1 VEGSWITAVTR
12 PFWDHL
18 SRGEEKRGCPH
29 LGVHGSG
36 VGWSTSYPSSKPP
49 RHRRLRSA
57 AGEGVFMEDD
67 ELGCVCF
74 TDIVRGCVLQ
84 LLGFVDAVA
93 VSTRGGD
100 ARFTCSTCTRGARRC
115 VGGAGGALRQGRFLH
130 SCASMTSA
138 SATSSCTSSVGIAS
152 VGPACNSGLRVVVV
166 PLLSRRCGRRQRHQ
180 PPQPRIGGAVLHTR
194 GRREITEGRALQ
206 SLLPF
211 FRTSR

>member
-1 VEGSWITAVTR
+1 VL
-12 PFWDHL
+12 H
-18 SRGEEKRGCPH
+18 
-29 LGVHGSG
+29 
-36 VGWSTSYPSSKPP
+36 
-49 RHRRLRSA
+49 RHRQGVCPAAAWLRGRRRRLDTRRRRQIHVLGMYTRRSPMCGRSWRRSSPRTLPPLLRS
-57 AGEGVFMEDD
+57 
-67 ELGCVCF
+67 
-74 TDIVRGCVLQ
+74 
-84 LLGFVDAVA
+84 
-93 VSTRGGD
+93 
-100 ARFTCSTCTRGARRC
+100 
-115 VGGAGGALRQGRFLH
+115 LH

-180 PPQPRIGGAVLHTR
+180 PPHPRIGGAVLHTR